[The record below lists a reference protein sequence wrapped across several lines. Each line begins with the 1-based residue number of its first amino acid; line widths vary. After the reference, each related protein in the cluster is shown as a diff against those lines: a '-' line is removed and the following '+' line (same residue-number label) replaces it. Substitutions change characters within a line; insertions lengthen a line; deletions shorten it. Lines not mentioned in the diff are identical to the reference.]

1 MKVIVQRRS
10 GASVY
15 SVPEG
20 PKCFSQQPESES
32 DMLLEKFFT
41 DMFSE
46 PESTDDL
53 PSPKTD
59 VETNRQKKNGVL
71 FDEGRGKRQSRG

>member
-10 GASVY
+10 GASVD

-20 PKCFSQQPESES
+20 PKGFSQQPESES

-59 VETNRQKKNGVL
+59 VETNRQKKRST
-71 FDEGRGKRQSRG
+71 F